1 MKPCLIWVLGG
12 LLVSLTAC
20 GDDSSSSDGAMADG
34 TDTESSDGSATDEG
48 GTEAAGSDGASTDAS
63 ETGATAT
70 DAAGTDAAETD
81 AAGTDAAETDAAGTD
96 SPLPDAGGTD
106 SVVLMDDEGA
116 SVEIVFSEEGTD
128 CGAELCQDARIE
140 GLPIGVRGCCFDEE
154 AEICGFD
161 MSTLGLALNLSD
173 PGCEQLEKPG
183 SSDPSCPESE
193 PVPIVIPGAPPEVVM
208 PGCCQENGQCGFAAD
223 FGDFG
228 FGCVDPERFSQ
239 DSTGECDYQP

>member
-20 GDDSSSSDGAMADG
+20 GDDSSSSDSNTADG
-34 TDTESSDGSATDEG
+34 TDTETSDGSATDEG
-48 GTEAAGSDGASTDAS
+48 GTEAAASDGASTDAS
-63 ETGATAT
+63 ETDASATDAAQTDATAT
-70 DAAGTDAAETD
+70 DTAGTDAPTA
-81 AAGTDAAETDAAGTD
+81 
-96 SPLPDAGGTD
+96 DAGDTD

-128 CGAELCQDARIE
+128 CGAELCQNARIE

-193 PVPIVIPGAPPEVVM
+193 PVPIVIPGAPPEVIM

-239 DSTGECDYQP
+239 DPTGECEYQP